1 MHPWQLPYRQLYE
14 QLCEYDESSTFVDLL
29 LPWLAQNG
37 AEIHWLAEM
46 KSRLAPEMVMS
57 REENWRLYALSRV
70 VDRLTLPF
78 TLQLTSSARLPIS
91 SGVTC
96 EQLVEFMT
104 RLGLEQH
111 KIGPFHPFFH
121 ELVRVQSN
129 PTVVRPEITAVLWP
143 GFRLGTLLI
152 SRAGCAV
159 TAAVT
164 DLVPEIAQSST
175 LYWSLVRHNRPTADL
190 SMGWGSNSQ
199 WRTAF
204 RLDFERDGTL
214 YYNVGTQSSADD
226 EALNPGLNLEEK
238 IELLRHRCFVRC
250 AKAHDDWWPY
260 DWNLVEPFRIEFDS

>member
-1 MHPWQLPYRQLYE
+1 MHAWQQPYRQLYE
-14 QLCEYDESSTFVDLL
+14 QLCEYDGTAAYEDLL
-29 LPWLAQNG
+29 RPWLAQNG

-70 VDRLTLPF
+70 IELLTRSF
-78 TLQLTSSARLPIS
+78 TPHQWSSASPPAS
-91 SGVTC
+91 AGVTGD
-96 EQLVEFMT
+96 QFVEFM
-104 RLGLEQH
+104 RCLGLEQH
-111 KIGPFHPFFH
+111 NVAGFHPFFH

-129 PTVVRPEITAVLWP
+129 ATVVRPEITAVLWP

-159 TAAVT
+159 AAAPT

-175 LYWSLVRHNRPTADL
+175 LYWSLVRNNRPTADL

-199 WRTAF
+199 WRTVF
-204 RLDFERDGTL
+204 RLDFERDATL
-214 YYNVGTQSSADD
+214 YYNVGMHPSADD
-226 EALNPGLNLEEK
+226 EALNPGLNSEEK

-250 AKAHDDWWPY
+250 AKAHDDLWPY
-260 DWNLVEPFRIEFDS
+260 GWSLVERRDRGES